1 MRRQKTMNRPV
12 SKWSRVRLSIALA
25 CAAAL
30 PGATSAFAQTAA
42 MMQLDVIA
50 PEYTLRGFKY
60 KAPATDGWRQMA
72 NVTGSLSIVY
82 VVQPDPEKIETI
94 FGVAMEAH
102 EIPADVQVEGAAALA
117 VTSANQMAEAR
128 KADLVGRSPVEA
140 VPSIENLYT
149 YRLMVRSP
157 VAGQPDG
164 YEIYYV
170 MLSPDKKQYL
180 VAQCIAKNQDYSNQV
195 YFQEFYGSL
204 ASIRYV
210 GSEGA
215 PATPPAASSAPK
227 ADAPQADAPKAETP
241 PAAPAAEPHVH
252 DPNVPH
258 TH

>member
-1 MRRQKTMNRPV
+1 
-12 SKWSRVRLSIALA
+12 
-25 CAAAL
+25 
-30 PGATSAFAQTAA
+30 

-128 KADLVGRSPVEA
+128 KADLVARSPVEA
-140 VPSIENLYT
+140 VPSIPNLYT
-149 YRLMVRSP
+149 YRLLVRAP
-157 VAGQPDG
+157 VAGAPDG

-180 VAQCIAKNQDYSNQV
+180 VIQCIAKVQDYGNQI
-195 YFQEFYGSL
+195 YFTEFYGSL
-204 ASIRYV
+204 ASLRY
-210 GSEGA
+210 EPDGA
-215 PATPPAASSAPK
+215 KPETPKADAPKEEAPK
-227 ADAPQADAPKAETP
+227 ADASKEV
-241 PAAPAAEPHVH
+241 APAAEAPKA
-252 DPNVPH
+252 DPAPAAH
-258 TH
+258 